1 MSNCFLIAEIGINH
15 NGDIDLA
22 KKLIQISKECGFDAV
37 KFQKRDID
45 LVYKKEFLDS
55 PRNSPWGK
63 TQRDQKKGLE
73 FNLSDYWEINNY
85 CKKIGIEWFFSA
97 WDVNSQKEMK
107 VFNTKYNKVA
117 SAMATNHEFLKL
129 VASEKKHTFMS
140 TGMMNLNEIKESLDI
155 FQGENCP
162 VTLLHTVS
170 TYPAE
175 ESTLN
180 LKCINTLEE
189 IFNVPVGYSG
199 HESGVSPSLMAA
211 VLGASVIERHVTLDR
226 SMYGSDQSASLEP
239 AGMRNLVNSVRKVNK
254 CLGDGVKKIIEEEKI
269 VAKKLRYWNEP

>member
-1 MSNCFLIAEIGINH
+1 MTDCFLIAEIGINH
-15 NGDIDLA
+15 NGDINIA

-37 KFQKRDID
+37 KFQKRDIN

-55 PRNSPWGK
+55 PRNSPWGN

-73 FNLSDYWEINNY
+73 FNLSDYWEIDKY
-85 CKKIGIEWFFSA
+85 CKEIGIEWFFSA
-97 WDVNSQKEMK
+97 WDLNSQIEMRI
-107 VFNTKYNKVA
+107 FNTNYNKVA
-117 SAMATNHEFLKL
+117 SAMATNLEFLKL

-140 TGMMNLNEIKESLDI
+140 TGMMKISEIKESLDI
-155 FQGENCP
+155 FQKESCP

-180 LKCINTLEE
+180 LRCINTLKEK
-189 IFNVPVGYSG
+189 FNVPVGYSG

-226 SMYGSDQSASLEP
+226 AMYGSDQSASLEP
-239 AGMRNLVNSVRKVNK
+239 AGMRSLVNSVRKVNK

-269 VAKKLRYWNEP
+269 VANKLKYWQDP

>member
-1 MSNCFLIAEIGINH
+1 MSNCYLIAEIGINH
-15 NGDIDLA
+15 NGDINIA
-22 KKLIQISKECGFDAV
+22 KKLIQISKESGFDAV
-37 KFQKRDID
+37 KFQKRDIN

-55 PRNSPWGK
+55 PRNSPWGN

-73 FNLSDYWEINNY
+73 FNLSDYWEIDKY
-85 CKKIGIEWFFSA
+85 CKEIGIEWFFSA
-97 WDVNSQKEMK
+97 WDMNSQIEMRI
-107 VFNTKYNKVA
+107 FNTKYNKVA
-117 SAMATNHEFLKL
+117 SAMATNFEFLKL

-140 TGMMNLNEIKESLDI
+140 TGMMKMSDIKESLDI
-155 FQGENCP
+155 FLKENCP

-180 LKCINTLEE
+180 LKCINTLKEK
-189 IFNVPVGYSG
+189 FNVPVGYSG

-226 SMYGSDQSASLEP
+226 AMYGSDQSASLEP
-239 AGMRNLVNSVRKVNK
+239 TGMRNLVNSVRKVNK

-269 VAKKLRYWNEP
+269 VANKLRYWHDP